1 MRTLFAVV
9 RNSLMSSSYAPMS
22 AKLGQAW
29 MIRDHSV
36 GSATAAM
43 PASSRTAAMV
53 THRDQREDSVP
64 IALSR

>member
-1 MRTLFAVV
+1 
-9 RNSLMSSSYAPMS
+9 MSSSYAPMS